1 MTRAPMRDF
10 LVGCFLL
17 AGLGAVAYLSL
28 QVGGLTWRGPGGLGL
43 VADFDEIGGLKPRAQ
58 VVISGVKV
66 GQVSSITLDRD
77 YRARVDL
84 DVDANL
90 RLPVDTTASIMTS
103 GLLGDRYVSL
113 QLGGEEEVLKP
124 GDKIAFTES
133 AVVLERILGKLVY
146 GGSGGKTTPE
156 APASEQEAP

>member
-1 MTRAPMRDF
+1 MD
-10 LVGCFLL
+10 
-17 AGLGAVAYLSL
+17 
-28 QVGGLTWRGPGGLGL
+28 GG
-43 VADFDEIGGLKPRAQ
+43 KPRAQ
-58 VVISGVKV
+58 VVISAEG
-66 GQVSSITLDRD
+66 
-77 YRARVDL
+77 RAGRVDHARSRL
-84 DVDANL
+84 SRRVTWTSTRTSVSRRHDRVDHDV
-90 RLPVDTTASIMTS
+90 

-146 GGSGGKTTPE
+146 GGSGGKTAPE